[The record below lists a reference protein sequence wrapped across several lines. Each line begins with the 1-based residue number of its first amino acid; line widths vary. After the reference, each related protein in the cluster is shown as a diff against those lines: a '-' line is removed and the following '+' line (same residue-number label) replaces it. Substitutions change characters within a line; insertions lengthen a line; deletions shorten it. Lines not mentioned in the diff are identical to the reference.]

1 MNSIYRS
8 ILAGSLITGAALS
21 SFVLGGATE
30 TRAQTAIGGNGG
42 PGEDGVNTGDRGLPG
57 GDGESVTAQGE
68 FAGAFGGDGGNGG
81 DSCCGGA
88 PTAAGG
94 SGGSGGSAN
103 AIGAGSADASGGS
116 GGSGG
121 LGIPTSVPE
130 AGNGGSGGSA
140 SASSTTISTAPGGAG
155 SGANATG
162 GAGGQLTPPRQR
174 TAAQEGPLTRAAP
187 RFPPVRAARIRQ
199 RTRAA
204 APVVKEPPLQPAAS
218 VATRTLVARRRPV
231 RAMLHRRRPRAV
243 GPAAPVKVSQGPVV
257 PAVTPTPAA
266 QRRPAA
272 RGM

>member
-21 SFVLGGATE
+21 SFVRGGATE

-57 GDGESVTAQGE
+57 GNGESVTAQGE

-94 SGGSGGSAN
+94 RGGSGGSAN
-103 AIGAGSADASGGS
+103 AIGAGSADAS

-204 APVVKEPPLQPAAS
+204 APAVKEPPLQPAAS
-218 VATRTLVARRRPV
+218 VATPTLVARRRRV

-243 GPAAPVKVSQGPVV
+243 GPAAPVKVFQGPVV